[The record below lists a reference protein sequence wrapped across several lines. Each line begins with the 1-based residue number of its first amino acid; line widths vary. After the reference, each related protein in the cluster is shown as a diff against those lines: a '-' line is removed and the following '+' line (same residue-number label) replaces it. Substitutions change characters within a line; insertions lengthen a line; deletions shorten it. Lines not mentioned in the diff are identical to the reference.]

1 MDKVFN
7 LADFDKYR
15 EDNRLEVK
23 KAKGGLPNSLWETY
37 SSMCNTYG
45 GAIILGVVESND
57 KSWRTTGLKDVSKLK
72 KDFWDNI
79 HNKQKVSV
87 NLLQEKDVVGY
98 EHDGDAILVIY
109 VPRALREVRP
119 VYINDDLFG
128 GTFRRDWEGDYH
140 CTPSEV
146 KAMLR
151 DQAKNSPDMK
161 VLEGMRTSDF
171 DADTIKVYRRNYDLR
186 HPEHAWTTYG
196 NDKFLEAV
204 GAAVEIDGTFFPTAA
219 GLLMFGQEYKI
230 TREFPEY
237 FLDYREKLDP
247 RVRWTDRMQSQ
258 SGDWSGNVYE
268 FFTRVLPKLTQELKR
283 PFQTDGVVRIEE
295 TQVHESVREVFANC
309 LVNTDFFQSWSVV
322 IEKLPDRL
330 VFANP
335 GSILTGKKQM
345 LKGGISEPRNKN
357 MMKMFNLL
365 GIGDHAG
372 SGVPDVYS
380 VWKREKFDEP
390 MVEEQFG
397 RETPERTT
405 VTLPLTH
412 MGKAVGNGAFAVRDD
427 SEGSVRALTKEE
439 MEKLLA
445 FCEAPRSRKE
455 MQEYLGRDS
464 RTHFNED
471 ILKPLMEMEKIRMTI
486 PDKPKSPKQKYVTA

>member
-1 MDKVFN
+1 MEVF
-7 LADFDKYR
+7 DIRKFDEYR
-15 EDNRLEVK
+15 
-23 KAKGGLPNSLWETY
+23 
-37 SSMCNTYG
+37 
-45 GAIILGVVESND
+45 I
-57 KSWRTTGLKDVSKLK
+57 
-72 KDFWDNI
+72 
-79 HNKQKVSV
+79 
-87 NLLQEKDVVGY
+87 
-98 EHDGDAILVIY
+98 
-109 VPRALREVRP
+109 VR
-119 VYINDDLFG
+119 Y
-128 GTFRRDWEGDYH
+128 
-140 CTPSEV
+140 
-146 KAMLR
+146 
-151 DQAKNSPDMK
+151 
-161 VLEGMRTSDF
+161 
-171 DADTIKVYRRNYDLR
+171 
-186 HPEHAWTTYG
+186 
-196 NDKFLEAV
+196 
-204 GAAVEIDGTFFPTAA
+204 
-219 GLLMFGQEYKI
+219 
-230 TREFPEY
+230 FPEY

-427 SEGSVRALTKEE
+427 SEGAVRALTKEE